1 MARSITH
8 AAAKAKLR
16 SAVYG
21 AGGINGIDN
30 REISGLSMAL
40 QGAAFGIQ
48 AKAAGVIKKGAV
60 NIKADARRIISEA
73 RDVRTTIPAYPYS
86 IGFSMKSPTEAD
98 IGPSKTRGKQGALG
112 NLLEYGGMFN
122 APIPHLQPALEREA
136 PKVARH
142 LAKEGSDI
150 L

>member
-16 SAVYG
+16 STVYG

-30 REISGLSMAL
+30 REIAELSTSL
-40 QGAAFGIQ
+40 YGAALGIQ
-48 AKAAGVIKKGAV
+48 AKAPAVIKKGAV
-60 NIKADARRIISEA
+60 NIKADARRTIEA
-73 RDVRTTIPAYPYS
+73 ARAVRTSIPAYPYS

-142 LAKEGSDI
+142 LLAEGADI